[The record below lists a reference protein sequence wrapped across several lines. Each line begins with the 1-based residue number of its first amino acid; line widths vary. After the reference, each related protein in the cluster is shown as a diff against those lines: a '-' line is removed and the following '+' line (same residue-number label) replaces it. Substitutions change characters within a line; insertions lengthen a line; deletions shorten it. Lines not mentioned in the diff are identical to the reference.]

1 MITTEPM
8 LLEVNCHNLI
18 KGIGSLRYDVWQRES
33 DSFAK
38 VFPLG
43 MWLDPDDM
51 EAKHFA
57 VFCDGMIV
65 AAARVTIHDNL
76 NDIPDFPQYALCEN
90 QFKYPIASFN
100 RLVVKREYRK
110 RGIASMLVEA
120 RLKYAA
126 ENARGAVCIGHG
138 RQADRLQRYGFKDF
152 GIAKKYSTLYKT
164 FPEDSM
170 VLYHDLNGIEKVLP
184 SFKKEKQV
192 EIYAS

>member
-1 MITTEPM
+1 M
-8 LLEVNCHNLI
+8 
-18 KGIGSLRYDVWQRES
+18 
-33 DSFAK
+33 
-38 VFPLG
+38 
-43 MWLDPDDM
+43 
-51 EAKHFA
+51 
-57 VFCDGMIV
+57 
-65 AAARVTIHDNL
+65 
-76 NDIPDFPQYALCEN
+76 CEN